1 MAFEE
6 KGTLKRRLQETREK
20 LRRAEEELYN
30 AEYDYQEARTTYHH
44 HKFIVTQLRRNMEA
58 LQKEYYDSI
67 EMQDVLILKDEDS
80 WH

>member
-1 MAFEE
+1 MAFGE
-6 KGTLKRRLQETREK
+6 KETLKRRLQETREK

-30 AEYDYQEARTTYHH
+30 AEYDYQEARKMYQH
-44 HKFIVTQLRRNMEA
+44 HKFIVTQLRRNVDA

>member
-30 AEYDYQEARTTYHH
+30 AEYDYQEARKTYQH
-44 HKFIVTQLRRNMEA
+44 HKFIVSQLRRNAEA
-58 LQKEYYDSI
+58 LQKEYYDSM

-80 WH
+80 WR